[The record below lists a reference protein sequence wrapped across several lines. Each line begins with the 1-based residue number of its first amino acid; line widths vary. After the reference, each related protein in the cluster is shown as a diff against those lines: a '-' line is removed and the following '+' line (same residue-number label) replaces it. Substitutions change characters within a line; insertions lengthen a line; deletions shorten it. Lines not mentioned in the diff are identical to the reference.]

1 MAEVVLSTKFPEEQV
16 ETIRSIVEEKGI
28 TVSALLREL
37 LDGEIKKKK
46 VDWGASCFGL
56 EPRSDEPKKREATV
70 DDIVYGMS

>member
-1 MAEVVLSTKFPEEQV
+1 MVDVGILMAEVVLSTKFPEEQV

-46 VDWGASCFGL
+46 VDWGASCFGFNRL
-56 EPRSDEPKKREATV
+56 WEGT
-70 DDIVYGMS
+70 